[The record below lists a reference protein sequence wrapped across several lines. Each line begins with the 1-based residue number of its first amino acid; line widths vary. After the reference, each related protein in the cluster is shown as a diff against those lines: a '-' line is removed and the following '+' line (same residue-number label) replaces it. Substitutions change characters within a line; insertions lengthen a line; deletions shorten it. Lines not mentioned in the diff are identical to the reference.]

1 MDRHIICDSSALIAL
16 MHPSTIHHTRAQA
29 TAHRLSSSAINVLIP
44 QEVFHETVQILY
56 NIFDADSIPALCKQ
70 FMHSPPAKSPL
81 GDTTRK
87 MIADAVNKFAR
98 HPTSAR
104 ITQYLVMSW
113 ADVYQTKEIFGFHP
127 LFAQCGYSYPIT
139 R

>member
-1 MDRHIICDSSALIAL
+1 MHRHIIADSSALVAL
-16 MHPSTIHHTRAQA
+16 MHRSTLHHTRAQA
-29 TAHRLSSSAINVLIP
+29 TAHRMSSTGIDILIP
-44 QEVFHETVQILY
+44 QEVFHETIQILY
-56 NIFDADSIPALCKQ
+56 NIFDPGIVPQLFKQ
-70 FMHSPPAKSPL
+70 FMHSPPAKTPL
-81 GDTTRK
+81 RDTSRK
-87 MIADAVNKFAR
+87 IVIDAVTKFAR

-127 LFAQCGYSYPIT
+127 LFAQCGYSYPAT